1 MKDIKFDLKYNH
13 ICPALDVDDI
23 DIKFEY
29 PKNYN
34 NGDLAINCHSLVKQL
49 EKSSEQIAQ
58 DIRIALQD
66 IDYVKIA
73 DEYNGYV
80 NIKLSTEFLMF
91 HTIAQ
96 EVEFKNKVTLPTIQI
111 WRTIKYNNPDYNTGK
126 TAKDI
131 KKLIWEIYEI

>member
-1 MKDIKFDLKYNH
+1 MKYIKFDLKYNH

-58 DIRIALQD
+58 DIATVLKNV
-66 IDYVKIA
+66 DYIKKV
-73 DEYNGYV
+73 DTNNGYV

-91 HTIAQ
+91 CILVQEIEFENTI
-96 EVEFKNKVTLPTIQI
+96 TLPTIQI
-111 WRTIKYNNPDYNTGK
+111 WRTIKYDNPELLKRY
-126 TAKDI
+126 TAEEM
-131 KKLIWEIYEI
+131 KKLILEIYEV